1 MEDYERELLA
11 DLGSDF
17 SDEEQSENLNENNVE
32 LNTLQPIERIS
43 PQYTELKFEDKLRQ
57 LLNDEYNY
65 SLQDRLDQVDIT
77 NVSDITQ
84 ISKIFPIIPELQ
96 SHIEVYSSDDN
107 CDYLDLLSSVNNEN
121 QSEEYSFILMVNE
134 LSQVINREISLVH
147 SFIKLQ
153 YKVVFSELETL
164 VLNPVDYANIILL
177 IKQNLSNIKRYES
190 ELMRIVS
197 NEKVLIIIMS
207 AMQHVKDQFVLND
220 QDFEMIS
227 KACRLVID
235 LNNVL
240 NQLSEFISSKLSK
253 FAPNVSAIVGP
264 ITTSQLLIASGSLRQ
279 LSLTASCNLPSLGV
293 RDLSSQK
300 TNKNVRQTGY
310 LYHCELIKYLPPS
323 VIRSAMRILSGKVI
337 LAARIDLSQ
346 SCPSGSLGQ
355 KYLEE
360 VTNKIEKLLTP
371 PEAQGDKALPA
382 PTEHK
387 SKKRGGR
394 RFRKMKERFQMS
406 ELRKAQNKM
415 EFGKQEESVTDSF
428 GEEVGLGMSRAGAGR
443 LNIQANTNTNAKMS
457 KSLTN
462 RLQLQKVSNNTFNDD
477 FDSILLTNNANNSP
491 VIVDNHTPNGSN
503 KSKWFTGMVKRKREE
518 DSIEPSDAKKLKF

>member
-1 MEDYERELLA
+1 MEDYEKELLA
-11 DLGSDF
+11 DLGSDS
-17 SDEEQSENLNENNVE
+17 SDEEQSDILNHNNVDH
-32 LNTLQPIERIS
+32 NTLQPVEHIS
-43 PQYTELKFEDKLRQ
+43 SQDTELEFEQKLKK

-65 SLQDRLDQVDIT
+65 SLQDRLEQFDIT
-77 NVSDITQ
+77 NVKDITQ
-84 ISKIFPIIPELQ
+84 ISKIYPIIPDLQ
-96 SHIEVYSSDDN
+96 SHIEIYSSDDN
-107 CDYLDLLSSVNNEN
+107 CDYLDLLSSVNNEKQN
-121 QSEEYSFILMVNE
+121 EEYSFILMVNE
-134 LSQVINREISLVH
+134 LSQVIHQEISLVH

-153 YKVVFSELETL
+153 YKVVFAELETL
-164 VLNPVDYANIILL
+164 VLNPIDYANIVLL
-177 IKQNLSNIKRYES
+177 IKQDITNIKKYES
-190 ELMRIVS
+190 ELMNIVS

-207 AMQHVKDQFVLND
+207 AMQHIKDQFVLNN
-220 QDFEMIS
+220 QDFEMII

-240 NQLSEFISSKLSK
+240 SQLSEFISSKLSK

-300 TNKNVRQTGY
+300 TNKSVRQTGY

-323 VIRSAMRILSGKVI
+323 VVRSAMRILSGKVI

-346 SCPSGSLGQ
+346 SCPSGSLGE

-382 PTEHK
+382 PVEHK

-415 EFGKQEESVTDSF
+415 EFGKQEESVIDSF
-428 GEEVGLGMSRAGAGR
+428 GEEVGLGMSRGGAGR
-443 LNIQANTNTNAKMS
+443 LNIQLNTNTNAKMS

-462 RLQLQKVSNNTFNDD
+462 RLQLQKVSNNVFNDD
-477 FDSILLTNNANNSP
+477 FDSILLTNNTNNSSNM
-491 VIVDNHTPNGSN
+491 VDNNERNDSN

-518 DSIEPSDAKKLKF
+518 DTAEPSETKKLKF

>member
-17 SDEEQSENLNENNVE
+17 SDEEESENLNENNVE

-43 PQYTELKFEDKLRQ
+43 SQYTELKFEDKLRQ

-96 SHIEVYSSDDN
+96 SHIEVYSRDDN

-134 LSQVINREISLVH
+134 LSQVINQEISLVH

-153 YKVVFSELETL
+153 FKVVFSELETL

-177 IKQNLSNIKRYES
+177 IKQDLSNIKRYES

-197 NEKVLIIIMS
+197 NEKVLVIIMS

-279 LSLTASCNLPSLGV
+279 LSLTASCNLRPWG
-293 RDLSSQK
+293 
-300 TNKNVRQTGY
+300 
-310 LYHCELIKYLPPS
+310 
-323 VIRSAMRILSGKVI
+323 
-337 LAARIDLSQ
+337 
-346 SCPSGSLGQ
+346 
-355 KYLEE
+355 
-360 VTNKIEKLLTP
+360 
-371 PEAQGDKALPA
+371 
-382 PTEHK
+382 
-387 SKKRGGR
+387 
-394 RFRKMKERFQMS
+394 
-406 ELRKAQNKM
+406 
-415 EFGKQEESVTDSF
+415 
-428 GEEVGLGMSRAGAGR
+428 
-443 LNIQANTNTNAKMS
+443 
-457 KSLTN
+457 
-462 RLQLQKVSNNTFNDD
+462 
-477 FDSILLTNNANNSP
+477 
-491 VIVDNHTPNGSN
+491 
-503 KSKWFTGMVKRKREE
+503 
-518 DSIEPSDAKKLKF
+518 

>member
-1 MEDYERELLA
+1 MEDYEKELLA
-11 DLGSDF
+11 DLDSDN
-17 SDEEQSENLNENNVE
+17 SDEEQTEVLQENNVGH
-32 LNTLQPIERIS
+32 NTLQPVEQVS
-43 PQYTELKFEDKLRQ
+43 SQHTELKFKDKLRQ

-65 SLQDRLDQVDIT
+65 SLQDRLEQVDIT
-77 NVSDITQ
+77 NVKDITQ
-84 ISKIFPIIPELQ
+84 ISKIYPIIPDLQ

-134 LSQVINREISLVH
+134 LSQVIHHEITLVH

-153 YKVVFSELETL
+153 YRVVFSELETL
-164 VLNPVDYANIILL
+164 VLNPIDYANIILL
-177 IKQNLSNIKRYES
+177 IKQDISNIKKYES
-190 ELMRIVS
+190 DLMNIVS

-207 AMQHVKDQFVLND
+207 AMQHIKDQFILNNH
-220 QDFEMIS
+220 DFEMII

-253 FAPNVSAIVGP
+253 FAPNVSSIVGP

-300 TNKNVRQTGY
+300 SNKSVRQTGY

-323 VIRSAMRILSGKVI
+323 VVRSAMRILSGKVI

-346 SCPSGSLGQ
+346 SCPSGSLGE

-371 PEAQGDKALPA
+371 PEAQADKALPA
-382 PTEHK
+382 PIEHK

-428 GEEVGLGMSRAGAGR
+428 GEEVGLGMSRGGAGR
-443 LNIQANTNTNAKMS
+443 LNIQLNANTNAKMS

-462 RLQLQKVSNNTFNDD
+462 RLQLQKTSNNTFNND
-477 FDSILLTNNANNSP
+477 FDSILLTSNENNSSKM
-491 VIVDNHTPNGSN
+491 VNYNEPNDLN

-518 DSIEPSDAKKLKF
+518 DDAKSSDAKKLKF